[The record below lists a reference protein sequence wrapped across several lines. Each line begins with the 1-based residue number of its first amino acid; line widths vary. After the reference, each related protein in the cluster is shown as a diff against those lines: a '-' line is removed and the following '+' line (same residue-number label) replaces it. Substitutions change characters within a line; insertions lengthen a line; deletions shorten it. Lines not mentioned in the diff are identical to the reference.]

1 MSLLAACMCWF
12 VRVSLCGVGM
22 KERGRRGACSLNT
35 ESFPVPLQWEGRRD
49 EEFMWVLL
57 RAGVYCTVYSAS
69 QSLPIL
75 LPLTPSV
82 VPVILTPRRE

>member
-35 ESFPVPLQWEGRRD
+35 GLSQFPFSGRGDGMRNSCGFCSAL
-49 EEFMWVLL
+49 E
-57 RAGVYCTVYSAS
+57 CTVLYTQPVSRCLS
-69 QSLPIL
+69 SYPLPRPSSL
-75 LPLTPSV
+75 
-82 VPVILTPRRE
+82 

>member
-22 KERGRRGACSLNT
+22 KERGRSDAWFCSQ
-35 ESFPVPLQWEGRRD
+35 FPFSGRRD

-57 RAGVYCTVYSAS
+57 RAGVYCTVYSVS

-75 LPLTPSV
+75 LPRPSS
-82 VPVILTPRRE
+82 L